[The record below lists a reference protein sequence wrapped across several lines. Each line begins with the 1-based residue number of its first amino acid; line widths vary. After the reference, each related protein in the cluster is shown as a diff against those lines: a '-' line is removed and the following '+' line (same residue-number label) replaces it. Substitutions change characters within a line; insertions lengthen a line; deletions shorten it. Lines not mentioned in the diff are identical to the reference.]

1 MLARGGSPPTARGG
15 SPPAAVA
22 HRPALA
28 KILFFRMLECA
39 MSIELENW
47 EDTLQLALSEIDA
60 RLEEKYGGLYPLH
73 PARPARGSTANPQYD
88 GLFRVTAVFSAG
100 IGSEYGKGYLFR
112 VEMVSLAAIPEQVLE
127 KIEEEAA
134 ELLRKEL
141 EQRFPGRELH
151 VERDG
156 RIFKIHGDLSLS

>member
-1 MLARGGSPPTARGG
+1 MTRNEQIT
-15 SPPAAVA
+15 
-22 HRPALA
+22 
-28 KILFFRMLECA
+28 
-39 MSIELENW
+39 ENYN
-47 EDTLQLALSEIDA
+47 
-60 RLEEKYGGLYPLH
+60 R
-73 PARPARGSTANPQYD
+73 
-88 GLFRVTAVFSAG
+88 
-100 IGSEYGKGYLFR
+100 
-112 VEMVSLAAIPEQVLE
+112 VLE